1 MRISDWSSDVC
12 SSDLCAVGAFA
23 AGRLAD
29 AIGRRAVMM
38 LSALVFIL
46 SALLAGAAP
55 TDIIFIFA
63 RFFAGLAVGPAS
75 VLAPVYIR
83 EVPPASVRARLSTLQ
98 QVMTIAVA
106 SCAFLV
112 NLSLAHHAGDAP
124 QFFYLGYPGW

>member
-1 MRISDWSSDVC
+1 MVISVAA
-12 SSDLCAVGAFA
+12 LLPGCAVGAFA

-63 RFFAGLAVGPAS
+63 RFFAGLAVGDAR
-75 VLAPVYIR
+75 VLAPDDISTVTTASS
-83 EVPPASVRARLSTLQ
+83 EVRRAGKEGVST
-98 QVMTIAVA
+98 
-106 SCAFLV
+106 
-112 NLSLAHHAGDAP
+112 GR
-124 QFFYLGYPGW
+124 